1 MPSGPAMRRGGR
13 RVALLASALS
23 LSLALSA
30 CGGDTDA
37 TAEDAAA
44 AAAAAATEDRR
55 GLNIAALWGGGKPAP
70 LDAQATHPNGVVL
83 QATSIQAKPTQTVVG
98 IRVANGRERE
108 TQLNLYGRS
117 DRGYL
122 LTDAGEKL
130 PLVLPPGNKTLAV
143 MGGRTADG
151 QLVFAGELPRGDS
164 VTLVLND
171 SQGRDGANTS
181 HGRFELSLP
190 LEDAFS
196 DDGATLGA
204 SRLSGLRAN
213 PASTLRAATTGSSS
227 TFGASGAGSSSL
239 RTVEAL
245 KSELGAVETERGT
258 VVSLEGDV
266 TFDFDE
272 ASVRAA
278 ARGTLDQLVA
288 LIQGGPEGMISIEGH
303 TDAKG
308 DDDYNRRLSEAR
320 ANAVRDYFTAAG
332 IAASRLRT
340 IGLGELRPVA
350 PNINADGSDDEAG
363 RQRNRRVEVILPKGA
378 APARTADAPAAPG
391 STSTLSPAGD
401 GRP

>member
-1 MPSGPAMRRGGR
+1 MTPGATRAARPGPGRGR
-13 RVALLASALS
+13 RVTLLAGALS
-23 LSLALSA
+23 LSLLLVG
-30 CGGDTDA
+30 CGDEETPV
-37 TAEDAAA
+37 EDAAGADPA
-44 AAAAAATEDRR
+44 APGEDRR
-55 GLNIAALWGGGKPAP
+55 GVNIAALWGGGKPAP
-70 LDAQATHPNGVVL
+70 LDVQATHPNGVVL
-83 QATSIQAKPTQTVVG
+83 QATSIHARPTQTVVG

-108 TQLNLYGRS
+108 THLNASGRS
-117 DRGYL
+117 ERGYL

-130 PLVLPPGNKTLAV
+130 PLVLPPGNDTLSV
-143 MGGRTADG
+143 MGGRMTEG
-151 QLVFAGELPRGDS
+151 QLVFAGELPRGDG

-171 SQGRDGANTS
+171 SQGRDSANAS

-190 LEDAFS
+190 LDGAFS

-213 PASTLRAATTGSSS
+213 PATTLRVARTASSS

-272 ASVRAA
+272 ASVRDA

-288 LIQGGPEGMISIEGH
+288 LIEGGPEGMISIEGH
-303 TDAKG
+303 TDARG

-320 ANAVRDYFTAAG
+320 ANAVRDYFTTAG
-332 IAASRLRT
+332 IPDSRLRT

-363 RQRNRRVEVILPKGA
+363 RQRNRRVEVILPTG
-378 APARTADAPAAPG
+378 DATPV
-391 STSTLSPAGD
+391 
-401 GRP
+401 RP